1 MEAAR
6 VIGEWRKSHEQPVD
20 FKEPEPYT
28 EAVEDR
34 AKLYDIET
42 GRVVLGSALL
52 SEDELQEV
60 VDRHPSKYA
69 IKPPQNQQ
77 PDV

>member
-1 MEAAR
+1 
-6 VIGEWRKSHEQPVD
+6 VIGEWRDRHEQSDDLRVA
-20 FKEPEPYT
+20 EPFT
-28 EAVEDR
+28 EAVESR

-42 GRVVLGSALL
+42 GRVVLGGALL